1 MAVST
6 QSKEWAGNVPMNS
19 GIVIGLPLIMT
30 RMIGTST
37 MRDMERPYTT
47 VLMEVVQE
55 VGLAA
60 GESKDGSV
68 LT

>member
-6 QSKEWAGNVPMNS
+6 QSKEWTGNVPMNS

-37 MRDMERPYTT
+37 MRDIERPYTT

-68 LT
+68 LA

>member
-68 LT
+68 LA

>member
-6 QSKEWAGNVPMNS
+6 QSKEWAGNIPMNS

-37 MRDMERPYTT
+37 MREMEGPYTT

-68 LT
+68 LA

>member
-6 QSKEWAGNVPMNS
+6 QSKEWTGNVPMNS
-19 GIVIGLPLIMT
+19 GIVIGLPLIMA

-37 MRDMERPYTT
+37 MRNMEEQYTT

-68 LT
+68 LA

>member
-6 QSKEWAGNVPMNS
+6 QSKEWTGNIPMNS

>member
-37 MRDMERPYTT
+37 IRDIERPYTT

>member
-6 QSKEWAGNVPMNS
+6 QSKEWTGNVPMNS

-68 LT
+68 LA

>member
-37 MRDMERPYTT
+37 IRDMERPYTT